1 MYATEKENEKG
12 GVGIIPQTLIR
23 CLTSNFSSCV
33 FGSMCYNKDTK
44 KKGDTQMK
52 LANANAIRSRVI
64 EAVMAYF
71 VEANEDCGMIASN
84 SFNFPIV
91 AEDGEEGW
99 VEVVVKVPKGTKD
112 EEYDGYGRR
121 EQYELDL
128 KEKAE
133 KKAAA
138 EKKKAEKIAKD
149 KARREKA
156 KKEGE

>member
-1 MYATEKENEKG
+1 MMARAPSHKQDTKIKKSLDFFEVFCYNIDTKEKE
-12 GVGIIPQTLIR
+12 V
-23 CLTSNFSSCV
+23 LT
-33 FGSMCYNKDTK
+33 
-44 KKGDTQMK
+44 MK
-52 LANANAIRSRVI
+52 NTNANAIRSRVI

-99 VEVVVKVPKGTKD
+99 VEIVAKVPKGTKD

-133 KKAAA
+133 KKAEA
-138 EKKKAEKIAKD
+138 EKKKAAKIAKD
-149 KARREKA
+149 KARREK
-156 KKEGE
+156 KEG